1 MEYSC
6 SICLEKDEEELL
18 TFKCNHT
25 FHVKCVIRW
34 ANIKNTCPECRTKI
48 EFNYES
54 ILKMCKIVSEIES
67 PRSADIDIHIYQRR
81 IQELRRQAI
90 FDNFYILNRIE
101 NERFTQLRS
110 SQMDTNEQGDIIESV
125 RLLYI

>member
-1 MEYSC
+1 
-6 SICLEKDEEELL
+6 
-18 TFKCNHT
+18 
-25 FHVKCVIRW
+25 
-34 ANIKNTCPECRTKI
+34 
-48 EFNYES
+48 
-54 ILKMCKIVSEIES
+54 MCKIVSEIES